1 MAASNI
7 MATLQFRGTDFRG
20 LIETLAEAV
29 KLAGAGERPAIE
41 VNGMIYRPGD
51 LGAIAA
57 LMPQASLSARHQAII
72 DMMVTDKPRPADYR
86 RAAASLARRADDSS

>member
-1 MAASNI
+1 

-41 VNGMIYRPGD
+41 VNGMIYRPGG
-51 LGAIAA
+51 LSAISGLMPKAA
-57 LMPQASLSARHQAII
+57 LSAKHQAIV
-72 DMMVTDKPRPADYR
+72 DKVVTDKPRPADYR
-86 RAAASLARRADDSS
+86 RAAASLVRRADVSN